1 MSRGISKR
9 WCGAGSTPYSLLHRL
24 KCLLVL
30 LRRQRIFAAL
40 AGDSREFVIAH
51 ALRVMTGVPGRLI
64 LWYRCIA
71 QKYNVP
77 VVR

>member
-1 MSRGISKR
+1 M
-9 WCGAGSTPYSLLHRL
+9 
-24 KCLLVL
+24 
-30 LRRQRIFAAL
+30 

-51 ALRVMTGVPGRLI
+51 ALRVMTGVPGRLV